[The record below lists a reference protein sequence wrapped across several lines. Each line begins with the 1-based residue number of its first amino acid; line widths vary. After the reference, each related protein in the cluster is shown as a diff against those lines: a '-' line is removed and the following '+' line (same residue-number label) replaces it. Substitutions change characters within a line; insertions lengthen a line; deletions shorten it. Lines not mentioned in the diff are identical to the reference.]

1 MASRTVVCPNCKK
14 IIELS
19 EVLLHEF
26 QEEFEVK
33 HKKDM
38 QEAVRLAQE
47 KVRKDFEEKNSEE
60 IEKLKKENER
70 KEEEFGKRE
79 VEASEEKKKL
89 EEERKEFEANKIK
102 EEERIREVVAK
113 EESEKHRLE
122 KLEWE
127 KQKADMQ
134 KTVEELQRKGKQ
146 GSQQLQGEVLEL
158 DMEEQ
163 LKAQFPFDEFLPVPK
178 GIKGGDIWQKI
189 CDKSGSVIGSVLWE
203 TKRTKEWHNNWLP
216 KLREDSRTINAS
228 ESILVTQVLP
238 NGVKS
243 FDRKDNVWVTNYEYA
258 LQTARYVRFLI
269 MNIAVAKSSSSHKDE
284 ELRAIY
290 EYITSETFKHKF
302 QAHQEAVKTLRDDL
316 VTERRLTEIRWKK
329 REIQIERLD
338 KNSSHM
344 YSELQGIVPELADI
358 EIIELDSGEEE

>member
-1 MASRTVVCPNCKK
+1 MAVNTLICPNCKK
-14 IIELS
+14 NIELS

-26 QEEFEVK
+26 QEEFELK

-38 QEAVRLAQE
+38 SEAVRIAEE
-47 KVRKDFEEKNSEE
+47 KAKIEFEKKNSEE
-60 IEKLKKENER
+60 IEKLKKQNEQAEESLR
-70 KEEEFGKRE
+70 KKELET
-79 VEASEEKKKL
+79 VEEKRKL
-89 EEERKEFEANKIK
+89 EEAKKEFEKTK
-102 EEERIREVVAK
+102 KQEEEKIREAVAK

-158 DMEEQ
+158 DLEEQ
-163 LKAQFPFDEFLPVPK
+163 LKTQFPFDEFLPVPK
-178 GIKGGDIWQKI
+178 GVEGGDIWQKV
-189 CDKSGSVIGSVLWE
+189 CDKSGNTIGSILWE
-203 TKRTKEWHNNWLP
+203 TKRTKTWSNNWLP
-216 KLREDSRTINAS
+216 KLREDSRKINAS

-243 FDRKDNVWVTNYEYA
+243 FDRKDNVWVANYEYA
-258 LQTARYVRFLI
+258 IQTARYVRFLI
-269 MNIAVAKSSSSHKDE
+269 MNIAAAKSSASHKDE
-284 ELRAIY
+284 ELKAIY
-290 EYITSETFKHKF
+290 DYITSETFKHKF
-302 QAHQEAVKTLRDDL
+302 QAHQEGIEALRNDL
-316 VTERRLTEIRWKK
+316 ISEKKLTEIRWKK

-344 YSELQGIVPELADI
+344 YAELQGIVPELPDI
-358 EIIELDSGEEE
+358 EIKELDSGEDD